1 MKATD
6 QASNVLTTQ
15 KPNSVFAFER
25 LYFKMLHVQ
34 FIDEDDR
41 LIAADSIAV
50 RLMNSCTAV
59 DIDVL
64 EEEFAQTLRGLGWEA
79 AVPRSAG
86 RATAVLGERVPS
98 RLHTRGRIALAE
110 VVQAVKKDFDKIK
123 ISIRQQ
129 KRLRK

>member
-6 QASNVLTTQ
+6 HASNVLTTQ

-34 FIDEDDR
+34 FIDEDDL

-64 EEEFAQTLRGLGWEA
+64 EEEFAQTLRGA
-79 AVPRSAG
+79 APDASA
-86 RATAVLGERVPS
+86 
-98 RLHTRGRIALAE
+98 RGA
-110 VVQAVKKDFDKIK
+110 
-123 ISIRQQ
+123 
-129 KRLRK
+129 